1 MAYNLHICRDEATL
15 TEAERVITEQE
26 WQAVVSSDKSLLPE
40 PSPSVTNPKTQEVIS
55 VDSPSMASWIDQS
68 TQQKYYFHYSS
79 VRGEIQ
85 VRNPPDQVIKKM
97 KQIAAQLKAS
107 VIGDEG
113 EVY

>member
-1 MAYNLHICRDEATL
+1 MAYDLHIRRDESTSNDP
-15 TEAERVITEQE
+15 ERLITEQE
-26 WQAVVSSDKSLLPE
+26 WQAVISSDKSLLPE
-40 PSPSVTNPKTQEVIS
+40 PSPSVTNPKTQEVIR
-55 VDSPSMASWIDQS
+55 VNSPSMASWVDPS

-79 VRGEIQ
+79 VSGEIQ